1 LLLGGKVG
9 CGRAVYSGSRLGV
22 VDYGEDLT
30 ALNVVAFVSP
40 DLDDVPHHL
49 AGGVAGLDGTY
60 RAYRFQQIGHVSLVY
75 REHGNIPHSF
85 RRRSRAALLARAAGE
100 ANNREEHQKRKS
112 AFGIYTIHGITT
124 GDCGFKLPL
133 ANSRLA

>member
-1 LLLGGKVG
+1 MLLGGKVG

-22 VDYGEDLT
+22 VDYGEHLT
-30 ALNVVAFVSP
+30 ALNVVSFVSP

-49 AGGVAGLDGTY
+49 AGGVTGLGGTY
-60 RAYRFQQIGHVSLVY
+60 RPYRFQQIGHVGLLHG
-75 REHGNIPHSF
+75 EHGNVPHGF
-85 RRRSRAALLARAAGE
+85 RRRSRAGLLVRAAGE
-100 ANNREEHQKRKS
+100 ANDREQHQKRKS
-112 AFGIYTIHGITT
+112 EFGIHTIHGITT